1 MNIIFGKSYSQFFFF
16 SPSVELESEKLSSAV
31 AYMIDTQ

>member
-16 SPSVELESEKLSSAV
+16 LCGTGVWEAI

>member
-16 SPSVELESEKLSSAV
+16 FSVELESEKLSPAI